1 MKIALDNYTPW
12 GYNIRKR
19 KIKEEYK
26 MADVVIFSS
35 NTCPYCV
42 AAKEY
47 LDELGIDYL
56 EKNIQTDKAA
66 RSELMSMGHMGVPVL
81 LIDGEEVVGF
91 DKPKIYQLLCK

>member
-1 MKIALDNYTPW
+1 
-12 GYNIRKR
+12 
-19 KIKEEYK
+19 

-47 LDELGIDYL
+47 LEEKGVPYV

-66 RSELMSMGHMGVPVL
+66 RNELMKMGHMGVPVL

-91 DKPKIYQLLCK
+91 DKPKIDQLLDR